1 MVCCTALLTERGV
14 ATMWMG
20 LLGTAAQQPRSELIL
35 SVVAT
40 GLTAWNTARLD
51 SSVGGYGGI
60 GSPNQCDMPQSH
72 SIRGVACCIFDMTC
86 YLICYYYSSARESYH
101 GLNSASAQ
109 VHTGIVHQCVSYE
122 SDVRIY

>member
-1 MVCCTALLTERGV
+1 MDWTPGDSRS
-14 ATMWMG
+14 
-20 LLGTAAQQPRSELIL
+20 AAPSELIL

-86 YLICYYYSSARESYH
+86 YLICYYYSLARESYY
-101 GLNSASAQ
+101 GLKSASAQ